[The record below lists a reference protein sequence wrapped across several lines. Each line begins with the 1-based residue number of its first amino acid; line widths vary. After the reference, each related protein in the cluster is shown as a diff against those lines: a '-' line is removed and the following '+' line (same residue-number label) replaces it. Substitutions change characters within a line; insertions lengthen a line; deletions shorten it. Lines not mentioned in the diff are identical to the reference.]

1 LTGAAQ
7 QLLLLWALVFCRVG
21 TAFVL
26 LPGLANPRLPMYF
39 RLLLAMAITTAL
51 LPAIGNRLPAET
63 AAYPPMALLWPVALE
78 MLTGFAIGFW
88 GLCFLQASR
97 FAAST
102 IASTVGLA
110 GVPGQSIDEF
120 DPNSTLATFLT
131 LSTTMLILASGL
143 HLESLA
149 ALLRSYDII
158 PMATGITAQQLTE
171 ITGKTIRDTTL
182 MGLQMAAPFIVY
194 AVVANLA
201 LGLCSKFTPQLQ
213 VYFAT
218 MGFTILVALA
228 LLATDALNVLEIPV
242 QSYRGWL
249 VDLMQ

>member
-1 LTGAAQ
+1 LIEAAQ
-7 QLLLLWALVFCRVG
+7 QLLLLWVLVFCRVG
-21 TAFVL
+21 TAFIL
-26 LPGLANPRLPMYF
+26 LPGLSNPRLPMYF

-51 LPAIGNRLPAET
+51 LPAIGNRLPPET
-63 AAYPPMALLWPVALE
+63 ATSTPIALLWSAARE
-78 MLTGFAIGFW
+78 IFTGFAIGFW

-110 GVPGQSIDEF
+110 GVPGQAIDEF
-120 DPNSTLATFLT
+120 DPNSMLATFLT

-143 HLESLA
+143 HLEGLA
-149 ALLRSYDII
+149 GLIRSYDIL
-158 PMATGITAQQLTE
+158 PVVTGISVQQLTQ
-171 ITGKTIRDTTL
+171 ITEETIRDTTL

-242 QSYRGWL
+242 QSYRSWL
-249 VDLMQ
+249 VDVMQ